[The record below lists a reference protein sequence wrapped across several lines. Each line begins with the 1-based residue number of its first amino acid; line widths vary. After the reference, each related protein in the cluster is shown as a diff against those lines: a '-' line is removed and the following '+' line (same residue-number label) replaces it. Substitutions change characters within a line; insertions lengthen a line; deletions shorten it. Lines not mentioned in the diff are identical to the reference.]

1 MAINEVSTK
10 PNLQQT
16 QKSEAV
22 STTPVKADDSISPLA
37 LQRELLV
44 RKQVEQKESEASKP
58 LQSDRQEL
66 ESKVAQLN
74 DYMQNLHRSLQFQV
88 DEQSGETIIKVI
100 DSETDEMVRQ
110 IPSQEVLDAKN
121 AVDKYKGILL
131 EAKV

>member
-44 RKQVEQKESEASKP
+44 RKQVEQQESEESQP
-58 LQSDRQEL
+58 LQTDRQEL
-66 ESKVAQLN
+66 DSKVAQLN

-88 DEQSGETIIKVI
+88 DEQSGETVIKVI